1 MQLRISNLFLSTLT
15 TLGILIALEIAT
27 SAFLPAIGWRD
38 YRLAFNV
45 VIILFMALKVTT
57 PLLPWFVM
65 LLQLVHAAFS
75 VEGWA
80 LGTLVGI
87 FVSLMASYLKEVLQ
101 FSSAIATMITVQLFQ
116 VVWYLCTIAIICLKL
131 GSFEKFGLMFGN
143 ALPGTSLLSILSP
156 FLFSLLNRVWSVESD
171 VGRSG
176 VEI

>member
-1 MQLRISNLFLSTLT
+1 MQPRFSRLVLSTLV
-15 TLGILIALEIAT
+15 TLGILVALEIAT
-27 SAFLPAIGWRD
+27 SAFFPALGWREH
-38 YRLAFNV
+38 RLAFNV

-65 LLQLVHAAFS
+65 LLQLMHAAFS

-87 FVSLMASYLKEVLQ
+87 LVSLIASYLKEILQ
-101 FSSAIATMITVQLFQ
+101 FSSAIATMVIVQLFQ
-116 VVWYLCTIAIICLKL
+116 LVWYVATVSIICLKL
-131 GSFEKFGLMFGN
+131 GTFEKFGMMFWN
-143 ALPGTSLLSILSP
+143 AMPGTLLLSVLSP
-156 FLFSLLNRVWSVESD
+156 LLFKLLDKVWNTESD

>member
-1 MQLRISNLFLSTLT
+1 MQPRFSRLVLSTIV

-27 SAFLPAIGWRD
+27 SALFPALGWREHL
-38 YRLAFNV
+38 LAFNV

-65 LLQLVHAAFS
+65 LLQLMHAAFS

-87 FVSLMASYLKEVLQ
+87 LVSLIASYLKEVLQ
-101 FSSAIATMITVQLFQ
+101 FSSAFATMVIVQLFQ
-116 VVWYLCTIAIICLKL
+116 LVWYIATVSIICLKL
-131 GSFEKFGLMFGN
+131 GNFEKFGMMFWN
-143 ALPGTSLLSILSP
+143 AMPGTLLLSVLSP
-156 FLFSLLNRVWSVESD
+156 LIFKLLDKVWNTESD

>member
-1 MQLRISNLFLSTLT
+1 MQPRISNLVLSALT

-27 SAFLPAIGWRD
+27 SAFLPAIGWRE

-87 FVSLMASYLKEVLQ
+87 FVSLMASYLKEILQ

-116 VVWYLCTIAIICLKL
+116 LVWYLCTIAIICLKL
-131 GSFEKFGLMFGN
+131 GNFEKFGLMFGN
-143 ALPGTSLLSILSP
+143 ALPGTFFLSILSP

-171 VGRSG
+171 VSRSG

>member
-1 MQLRISNLFLSTLT
+1 MQPRLVRLILSTFV
-15 TLGILIALEIAT
+15 TLALLIALEIVT
-27 SAFLPAIGWRD
+27 SALSPALGWRE

-87 FVSLMASYLKEVLQ
+87 LVSLIASYLKEILQ
-101 FSSAIATMITVQLFQ
+101 FSSAIATILTVQLFQ
-116 VVWYLCTIAIICLKL
+116 VVWYIATVSVICLKL
-131 GSFEKFGLMFGN
+131 GSFAKFGMMFGN
-143 ALPGTSLLSILSP
+143 ALPGTFLLSLLSPL
-156 FLFSLLNRVWSVESD
+156 LFKLLDKVWAVENP

>member
-1 MQLRISNLFLSTLT
+1 
-15 TLGILIALEIAT
+15 
-27 SAFLPAIGWRD
+27 
-38 YRLAFNV
+38 
-45 VIILFMALKVTT
+45 MALKVMT

-87 FVSLMASYLKEVLQ
+87 MMSLIASYLKEILQ
-101 FSSAIATMITVQLFQ
+101 FSSAIATMAIVQLFQ

-131 GSFEKFGLMFGN
+131 GSFDKFGLLFWH
-143 ALPGTSLLSILSP
+143 ALPGTFLLSIISP
-156 FLFSLLNRVWSVESD
+156 FLFKLLDRVWSTDNE

-176 VEI
+176 MEL

>member
-1 MQLRISNLFLSTLT
+1 
-15 TLGILIALEIAT
+15 
-27 SAFLPAIGWRD
+27 LPAMGWRE

-80 LGTLVGI
+80 LGTLAGI
-87 FVSLMASYLKEVLQ
+87 LVSLIATYLKEILQ
-101 FSSAIATMITVQLFQ
+101 FSSAIATIITVQIFQ
-116 VVWYLCTIAIICLKL
+116 IVWYVATISVICLKL
-131 GSFEKFGLMFGN
+131 GSFAKFGLMFWN
-143 ALPGTSLLSILSP
+143 AMPGTLLLSILSP
-156 FLFSLLNRVWSVESD
+156 FIFGLLDKVWAVENE